1 MRETPVYLFTG
12 FLEGG
17 KTKFI
22 NDTIAQGQFDDGEK
36 TLLLICE
43 EGIEEYD
50 VEALAE
56 NTNGFNCSDITNL
69 LDRIEEIS
77 IIRGIKTGEK
87 YIADEDFATAL
98 TEIHSSVQAD
108 DIVKLREWREGND
121 Q

>member
-1 MRETPVYLFTG
+1 M
-12 FLEGG
+12 
-17 KTKFI
+17 I
-22 NDTIAQGQFDDGEK
+22 NKRVEKIKKKGLIEVRDD
-36 TLLLICE
+36 IN
-43 EGIEEYD
+43 I
-50 VEALAE
+50 EALAE